1 MVEVTAL
8 FPMLAYFDQEITS
21 YNHRFTLWMV
31 DVVRDDD
38 VREQLLNEQ
47 ILVYFVFMCLLPSC
61 ALDVDTASLL
71 IDHLIV
77 QYVGF
82 SNGDVFHFCDDTLLS
97 VIQLE
102 TLAPFSTHRFV

>member
-1 MVEVTAL
+1 
-8 FPMLAYFDQEITS
+8 
-21 YNHRFTLWMV
+21 MV

-47 ILVYFVFMCLLPSC
+47 ILVYFVFRCLLPSC
-61 ALDVDTASLL
+61 ALDVGTASLL

-82 SNGDVFHFCDDTLLS
+82 SNGDVFHFWMN
-97 VIQLE
+97 
-102 TLAPFSTHRFV
+102 LA